1 MKIFSQK
8 KCKIFTMVTN
18 EFCVE
23 MTQRHIQKRYGK
35 VRNAPKLVA
44 VKRGW
49 SMVTFKNW
57 LYGKNA
63 PRMQDLITLMADC
76 PELEKEIIKTVKET
90 RKCLQEL

>member
-1 MKIFSQK
+1 
-8 KCKIFTMVTN
+8 MVTN

-57 LYGKNA
+57 LYG
-63 PRMQDLITLMADC
+63 
-76 PELEKEIIKTVKET
+76 
-90 RKCLQEL
+90 